1 MRLSIIILLLTVV
14 SSLVGS
20 FVLQDFSCELPPD
33 LDIPSEL
40 LLRAAAIKPGMALEA
55 QDIPRITESLQS
67 YFHSLGDYYVAI
79 AAPQIEPLGENR
91 IALRYRVSRLADAAN
106 TLLRFEGLRYFSES
120 RIRELLFLQADSSV
134 GLSSVDG
141 IISRIVSIYNS
152 RGYLFAAVALDS
164 LLLDEERKLTAV
176 LRIDEGSPF
185 RLREIVCEGNL
196 YSRDQTLIRLSGLS
210 GISTITPQILAEA
223 EERILVKS
231 YIQDCSIIPLDSS
244 SLLIRIR
251 EGKMSYL
258 EGVAG
263 LSRSGGSTKLN
274 GLINLRFL
282 NLWGTDRAIS
292 LYWKGL
298 PEGSSDLRLAYHE
311 SGFNRYPVAADLA
324 LSRSSQDSTWVKSR
338 VSTDIYYYNQ
348 YHRLGMELLFD
359 EISPGSRRPI
369 QIQRDSNRSL
379 GAFWAYQKLDNLRNP
394 STGMET
400 NLRYRIFLG
409 ADADEPASALEA
421 DTVNYLRLTNRWVLA
436 LGIHLKSLDKLSSE
450 AYNQFSMG
458 GYKSLR
464 GYREDAFRS
473 WRLAWLNAE
482 LRYRL
487 GAESRLYA
495 FFDQAAII
503 NSAEELQTDLFA
515 IGLGIKLRS
524 RIGILS
530 LEYALGNRDKG
541 LWDFGLGVIH
551 LGLDAAF

>member
-40 LLRAAAIKPGMALEA
+40 LLRAAAIRPGMALEA

-120 RIRELLFLQADSSV
+120 RIRELLFLQEDSSV

-359 EISPGSRRPI
+359 EISPALAVQSRSSVI
-369 QIQRDSNRSL
+369 QT
-379 GAFWAYQKLDNLRNP
+379 A
-394 STGMET
+394 
-400 NLRYRIFLG
+400 
-409 ADADEPASALEA
+409 ALA
-421 DTVNYLRLTNRWVLA
+421 
-436 LGIHLKSLDKLSSE
+436 H
-450 AYNQFSMG
+450 
-458 GYKSLR
+458 
-464 GYREDAFRS
+464 
-473 WRLAWLNAE
+473 
-482 LRYRL
+482 
-487 GAESRLYA
+487 
-495 FFDQAAII
+495 
-503 NSAEELQTDLFA
+503 
-515 IGLGIKLRS
+515 
-524 RIGILS
+524 
-530 LEYALGNRDKG
+530 
-541 LWDFGLGVIH
+541 FGLIKSWIICAIHPPEWRQICAIVSFWVRMQTSLPALWKPIPVIT
-551 LGLDAAF
+551 